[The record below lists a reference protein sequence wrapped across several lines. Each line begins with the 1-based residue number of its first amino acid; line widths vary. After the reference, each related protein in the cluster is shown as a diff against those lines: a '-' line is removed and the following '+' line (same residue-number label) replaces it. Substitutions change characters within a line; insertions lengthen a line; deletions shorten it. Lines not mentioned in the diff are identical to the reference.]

1 MPVVQLI
8 FIIKAYCVGVSSI
21 LSLLGGLLA
30 FSFRYAEIVI
40 ILALFII
47 TQQHFLLFDGG
58 GILGYLDLLESLVLI
73 EDCSTLP
80 YLILVGGDPAGLVI
94 NEPEDIGDAGAL

>member
-8 FIIKAYCVGVSSI
+8 IIIKGSCVGVSAI
-21 LSLLGGLLA
+21 LSLLGGPLA

-47 TQQHFLLFDGG
+47 TQQQFLLFDGA

-73 EDCSTLP
+73 EDCSSLP
-80 YLILVGGDPAGLVI
+80 
-94 NEPEDIGDAGAL
+94 